1 MRPHPRAGL
10 IAGMIAGMTAGM
22 IAGTIA
28 RMISGMVSGTI
39 AAVSRLISGV
49 QVRWVDSEPDPR
61 QAVYFANH
69 SSHLDFVVL
78 WSSLPAEVRARARP
92 VAAQDYWN
100 SGLRHALTVNVFR
113 AVLVARQEQKGVGLQ
128 VSSDPRHAIEQML
141 EAMGDDASLI
151 LFPEGTRG
159 TGEEVAAFKSGLFY
173 LCQRRPGLR
182 LVPAYLNNLNRILP
196 KGEFLP
202 VPFISKLTFGPAMTL
217 ETGESKPAFL
227 ARAREAVCRLKDLG

>member
-1 MRPHPRAGL
+1 M
-10 IAGMIAGMTAGM
+10 IAGMIAA
-22 IAGTIA
+22 AA
-28 RMISGMVSGTI
+28 RLV
-39 AAVSRLISGV
+39 SGV
-49 QVRWVDSEPDPR
+49 QVRWVDSAPDPR

-78 WSSLPAEVRARARP
+78 WSSLPANVRVRARP
-92 VAAQDYWN
+92 VAAQDYWS
-100 SGLRHALTVNVFR
+100 SGLRHVLAVKVFR
-113 AVLVARQEQKGVGLQ
+113 AVLVERQKGKGAGPHWP
-128 VSSDPRHAIEQML
+128 SDPRLAIEQML
-141 EAMGDDASLI
+141 EAMGENESLI

-159 TGEEVAAFKSGLFY
+159 TGEEVAAFKSGLYY
-173 LCQRRPGLR
+173 LCQQRPGLR

-217 ETGESKPAFL
+217 EAGEDKLAFL

>member
-1 MRPHPRAGL
+1 MKAHPL
-10 IAGMIAGMTAGM
+10 AGMIA
-22 IAGTIA
+22 
-28 RMISGMVSGTI
+28 
-39 AAVSRLISGV
+39 AAARLITGV

-78 WSSLPAEVRARARP
+78 WSSLPAEIRALTRP

-100 SGLRHALTVNVFR
+100 AGLRRALAVNVFR
-113 AVLVARQEQKGVGLQ
+113 AVLVARHAGTSALHEGSADQT
-128 VSSDPRHAIEQML
+128 SDPRLAIEHML
-141 EAMGDDASLI
+141 DAMGDTESLI

-159 TGEEVAAFKSGLFY
+159 TGEEVAAFKSGLYY

-202 VPFISKLTFGPAMTL
+202 VPFISKLTFGPAIAL
-217 ETGESKPAFL
+217 EAGESKPVFL
-227 ARAREAVCRLKDLG
+227 ERARAAVCRLRDLN